1 MDLRKNAESSAT
13 RAEER
18 AHQLE
23 EKLNNISESINREKG
38 RLQNDLVQMRSE
50 SKLSVSRISADV
62 STSDLLFIKKLF
74 YGDFIIITLLHLF
87 LISKKKLLHLF
98 LQLEKMECRAKNAEK
113 ESALLK
119 EQLEELKKRLDAVT
133 VSLISSL

>member
-38 RLQNDLVQMRSE
+38 RLQNELVQMRSE

-62 STSDLLFIKKLF
+62 GTSDLLFIKKLF
-74 YGDFIIITLLHLF
+74 YGDFIIL
-87 LISKKKLLHLF
+87 KLLHLL

-119 EQLEELKKRLDAVT
+119 EQLEELKKRLDAVI
-133 VSLISSL
+133 VSLICSL

>member
-62 STSDLLFIKKLF
+62 GTSDLLFIKS
-74 YGDFIIITLLHLF
+74 YTW
-87 LISKKKLLHLF
+87 
-98 LQLEKMECRAKNAEK
+98 
-113 ESALLK
+113 
-119 EQLEELKKRLDAVT
+119 
-133 VSLISSL
+133 